1 MGVTIRSNKQTTA
14 VAHNNVEGINTTYLT
29 EAIFTPRTSIFIDLV
44 VWEVGWGGIM
54 VASHGKKKKH
64 SWQTVALSDCIM
76 GKKSD
81 FFKKIYLFLIQA
93 SVELFFPLPG

>member
-44 VWEVGWGGIM
+44 VWGVGGGFNGCITWE
-54 VASHGKKKKH
+54 GKKKH
-64 SWQTVALSDCIM
+64 SWQTVALSDFIM
-76 GKKSD
+76 GKKEC
-81 FFKKIYLFLIQA
+81 FF
-93 SVELFFPLPG
+93 FF

>member
-44 VWEVGWGGIM
+44 VWEVGGGIM
-54 VASHGKKKKH
+54 VASHGGKKNTH
-64 SWQTVALSDCIM
+64 GRQWPFQTSLR

-81 FFKKIYLFLIQA
+81 FFFLNMYLF
-93 SVELFFPLPG
+93 FFLLPG